1 MVHFLTSTGS
11 GSACEDNI
19 CENFDPPLTY
29 SDTWGVWRFLLFSRV
44 CFLKVCVSQQ
54 QTGSAFNRNLIAVL
68 RIQTTCALA
77 QYSMRTLTCLLF
89 CRTKEIDWTPFLT
102 QKLVDELAT
111 HVKLYRRADQK
122 YQKEQ
127 ENRDLTEPPDG
138 ECITYLCSAQEGKGI
153 LDFQITV
160 CSSQNI
166 LIPHMYSWGV
176 KIHGSKFSSFCT
188 CKK

>member
-1 MVHFLTSTGS
+1 M
-11 GSACEDNI
+11 
-19 CENFDPPLTY
+19 
-29 SDTWGVWRFLLFSRV
+29 
-44 CFLKVCVSQQ
+44 KVCVSQQ
-54 QTGSAFNRNLIAVL
+54 QTGSALNRNLIAVL

-77 QYSMRTLTCLLF
+77 RYSMRTSTCLLF

-138 ECITYLCSAQEGKGI
+138 ECIAQLLSAQEGEGI

-160 CSSQNI
+160 CSCQNI
-166 LIPHMYSWGV
+166 LLLHMYSSRI
-176 KIHGSKFSSFCT
+176 KFHRSKFLSFCT